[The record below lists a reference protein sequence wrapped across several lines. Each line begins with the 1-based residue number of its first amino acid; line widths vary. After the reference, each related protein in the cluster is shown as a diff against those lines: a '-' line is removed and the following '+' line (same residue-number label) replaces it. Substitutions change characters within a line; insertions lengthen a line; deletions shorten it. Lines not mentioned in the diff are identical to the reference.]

1 MTKPKK
7 NLLIVSIAL
16 FSLFFMFTVLVATVD
31 KAAGNAPDTEIGF
44 SHLNLAFFN
53 ATHKNG
59 EISNGWYKL
68 TEILGYLALAEAAGF
83 AVYGVAQLIVRK
95 SLKKIDKDLFVLA
108 AAYVLLAIFY
118 VAFEKIVVNYRPV
131 LENGEIAA
139 SYPSSHTMLTI
150 TIASTGIFMLRRRM
164 SCRPALISA
173 ETLSGAV
180 MLIMT
185 VGRLLSGVHYFTDI
199 LGGVLLAAAIV
210 MLFAAFL
217 PENSAQNVQAAEQS
231 FSATNGANNE

>member
-1 MTKPKK
+1 MIKPKK
-7 NLLIVSIAL
+7 NILIVSVVLFAL
-16 FSLFFMFTVLVATVD
+16 FFVFTVLVATVD
-31 KAAGNAPDTEIGF
+31 KAAGKVAGTEIGF
-44 SHLNLAFFN
+44 SRLNLAFFN

-68 TEILGYLALAEAAGF
+68 TEILGYLALIEAAGF
-83 AVYGVAQLIVRK
+83 AAYGVAQLIMRK

-108 AAYVLLAIFY
+108 AAYALLAIFY

-139 SYPSSHTMLTI
+139 SYPSSHTMLTL
-150 TIASTGIFMLRRRM
+150 TIAGSGIFMLRRRM
-164 SCRPALISA
+164 TCRPALISA

-180 MLIMT
+180 MLVMA

-199 LGGVLLAAAIV
+199 LGGVLLSAAIV
-210 MLFAAFL
+210 TLFAAFL
-217 PENSAQNVQAAEQS
+217 PENPQRPAPNNAVAE
-231 FSATNGANNE
+231 AEKVE

>member
-1 MTKPKK
+1 MFKPKK

-16 FSLFFMFTVLVATVD
+16 FALFFVFTVLVATVD
-31 KAAGNAPDTEIGF
+31 KAVGNAPDTQIGF

-59 EISNGWYKL
+59 EVSEGWYNL

-83 AVYGVAQLIVRK
+83 AVYGVAQLIMRK

-131 LENGEIAA
+131 LEDGEIAA
-139 SYPSSHTMLTI
+139 SYPSSHTMLTL
-150 TIASTGIFMLRRRM
+150 TIAGSGIFMLRRKM
-164 SCRPALISA
+164 TCRPALISA
-173 ETLSGAV
+173 ETLSVAV
-180 MLIMT
+180 MLVMV

-210 MLFAAFL
+210 TLFIAFL
-217 PENSAQNVQAAEQS
+217 PEKNAATPAEKSADAA
-231 FSATNGANNE
+231 

>member
-1 MTKPKK
+1 MIKPKK

-16 FSLFFMFTVLVATVD
+16 FALFFVFTVLVATVD
-31 KAAGNAPDTEIGF
+31 KAAGNAPGTKIGF

-59 EISNGWYKL
+59 EISKGWYKL

-83 AVYGVAQLIVRK
+83 AVYGVAQLIMRK

-139 SYPSSHTMLTI
+139 SYPSSHTMLTL
-150 TIASTGIFMLRRRM
+150 TIAGSGIFMLRRRITF
-164 SCRPALISA
+164 RPALISA
-173 ETLSGAV
+173 ETLSAAV
-180 MLIMT
+180 MLVMV

-199 LGGVLLAAAIV
+199 LGGALLAAAIV
-210 MLFAAFL
+210 TLFAAFL
-217 PENSAQNVQAAEQS
+217 PAQNAQTAEQS
-231 FSATNGANNE
+231 FSAINGANNE

>member
-16 FSLFFMFTVLVATVD
+16 FALFFVFTLLVATVD
-31 KAAGNAPDTEIGF
+31 KAAGNAPGTEIGF

-68 TEILGYLALAEAAGF
+68 TEFLGYLALAEAAGF
-83 AVYGVAQLIVRK
+83 AVYDVAQLIVRK

-164 SCRPALISA
+164 TCLPALISA

-180 MLIMT
+180 MLVMT

-199 LGGVLLAAAIV
+199 LGGVLLATAIV

-217 PENSAQNVQAAEQS
+217 PAQNVQAAEQS

>member
-1 MTKPKK
+1 MIKPKK
-7 NLLIVSIAL
+7 SVLIASVAL
-16 FSLFFMFTVLVATVD
+16 FALFFVFTVLVATAD
-31 KAAGNAPDTEIGF
+31 KAAGKAAGTEIGF
-44 SHLNLAFFN
+44 SHLNLAFFD

-68 TEILGYLALAEAAGF
+68 TEILGYLALVEAAGF
-83 AVYGVAQLIVRK
+83 AVYGVIQLVKRK

-118 VAFEKIVVNYRPV
+118 AAFEKIVINYRPV

-150 TIASTGIFMLRRRM
+150 TIVGSGVFMLRRRITY
-164 SCRPALISA
+164 RPALLSA
-173 ETLSGAV
+173 EILSGTVIAV
-180 MLIMT
+180 MT

-199 LGGVLLAAAIV
+199 VGGVLLASAIV
-210 MLFAAFL
+210 TLFVAFL
-217 PENSAQNVQAAEQS
+217 PAQNAAAEQDE
-231 FSATNGANNE
+231 TDEANNE

>member
-1 MTKPKK
+1 MIKPKK

-16 FSLFFMFTVLVATVD
+16 FALFFVFTVLVATVD
-31 KAAGNAPDTEIGF
+31 KAAGNAPGTEIGF
-44 SHLNLAFFN
+44 SHLNLTFFN

-83 AVYGVAQLIVRK
+83 AVYGAAQLIMRK

-150 TIASTGIFMLRRRM
+150 TIVSTGIFMLRRRM

-180 MLIMT
+180 MLVMT

-217 PENSAQNVQAAEQS
+217 PAQKVQAAEQS
-231 FSATNGANNE
+231 FSAINGANNE

>member
-16 FSLFFMFTVLVATVD
+16 FALFFVFTLLVATVD
-31 KAAGNAPDTEIGF
+31 KAAGNAPGTEIGF

-68 TEILGYLALAEAAGF
+68 TEFLGYLALAEAAGF

-131 LENGEIAA
+131 LENGKIAA

-164 SCRPALISA
+164 
-173 ETLSGAV
+173 TLSPRAHFRRNAFRRGDARHDGGQIAFRRA
-180 MLIMT
+180 LFHGYS
-185 VGRLLSGVHYFTDI
+185 GRR
-199 LGGVLLAAAIV
+199 AARDGR
-210 MLFAAFL
+210 
-217 PENSAQNVQAAEQS
+217 S
-231 FSATNGANNE
+231 

>member
-16 FSLFFMFTVLVATVD
+16 FALFFVFTLLVATVD
-31 KAAGNAPDTEIGF
+31 KAAGNAPGTEIGF
-44 SHLNLAFFN
+44 SHLNLAFFK

-68 TEILGYLALAEAAGF
+68 TEFLGYLALAEATGF

-108 AAYVLLAIFY
+108 AAYVLLGIFY

-164 SCRPALISA
+164 TCRPALISA

-180 MLIMT
+180 MLVMT

-217 PENSAQNVQAAEQS
+217 PAQNVQAAEQS

>member
-7 NLLIVSIAL
+7 NLLIISIAL
-16 FSLFFMFTVLVATVD
+16 FALFFVFTLLVATVD
-31 KAAGNAPDTEIGF
+31 KAAGNAPGTKIGF

-59 EISNGWYKL
+59 EISNGWYNL
-68 TEILGYLALAEAAGF
+68 TEFLGYLALAEAAGF

-164 SCRPALISA
+164 TCRPALISA

-180 MLIMT
+180 MLVMT

-217 PENSAQNVQAAEQS
+217 PAQNVQAAEQS
-231 FSATNGANNE
+231 LSATNGANNE

>member
-16 FSLFFMFTVLVATVD
+16 CALFFVFTVLVATVD
-31 KAAGNAPDTEIGF
+31 KAAGNAPGTEIGF

-68 TEILGYLALAEAAGF
+68 TEFLGYLALAEAAGF

-180 MLIMT
+180 MLVMT

-210 MLFAAFL
+210 TLFAAFL

>member
-16 FSLFFMFTVLVATVD
+16 FALFFVFTLLVATVD

-68 TEILGYLALAEAAGF
+68 TEFLGYLALAEAAGF

-164 SCRPALISA
+164 TSRPALISA

-180 MLIMT
+180 MLVMT

-217 PENSAQNVQAAEQS
+217 PEKSAQNTAAAE
-231 FSATNGANNE
+231 AEPNAEKAEKNE